1 MLAFR
6 PGVVPR
12 ALAPSPPSRGCMERR
27 DAAAEPRDHGT
38 SWAVGSVGFIMVAR
52 LTRFT
57 RLTRRAVLEAPT
69 VAIPGAK
76 VQDETRQKRADQCAK
91 VSLFLLDLCWL
102 SASSKIRCCSS
113 CIRPAPKATRYRL
126 LLFTELL
133 MSFTDTEPRPPPTFY
148 ETSAQ

>member
-12 ALAPSPPSRGCMERR
+12 ALPRSHGCIERR
-27 DAAAEPRDHGT
+27 DAASEPRDHGT
-38 SWAVGSVGFIMVAR
+38 SWAVGSVGSVGFIMVSR

-76 VQDETRQKRADQCAK
+76 VQDETRQKRADQCLRQGQFVFVGSLLA
-91 VSLFLLDLCWL
+91 VSKFNQQFVAVVAVFDLPQNPQGTDCF
-102 SASSKIRCCSS
+102 SSQS
-113 CIRPAPKATRYRL
+113 C
-126 LLFTELL
+126 
-133 MSFTDTEPRPPPTFY
+133 
-148 ETSAQ
+148 